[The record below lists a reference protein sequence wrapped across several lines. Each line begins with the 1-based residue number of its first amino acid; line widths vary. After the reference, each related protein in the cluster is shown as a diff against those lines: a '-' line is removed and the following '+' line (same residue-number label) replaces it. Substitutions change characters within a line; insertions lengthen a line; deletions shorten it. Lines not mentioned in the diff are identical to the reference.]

1 MAPSQQSQLLV
12 IHPHGHLS
20 HAFSRDSI
28 NMARKEKNK
37 TATKPFAGSRCRLKP
52 AFRFRAALRGVGGAM
67 NKYEVLGVVG
77 EGAYGVVLKCRNKQT
92 GETVAVKKFKE
103 SDDDANVRK
112 TTLREVKVLRA
123 LKHENIVSLKVR
135 ARGKGGMRRRGRDDD
150 EVSMSPGLA
159 LRLPLGRPASPSRRA
174 LRSTSAKTTIPS
186 ADATRTRSLTAD
198 QTRFFSPARLEKR
211 KRASRAVLPRVLH
224 ARARFFVRALC
235 RRR

>member
-1 MAPSQQSQLLV
+1 
-12 IHPHGHLS
+12 
-20 HAFSRDSI
+20 
-28 NMARKEKNK
+28 
-37 TATKPFAGSRCRLKP
+37 
-52 AFRFRAALRGVGGAM
+52 M

-150 EVSMSPGLA
+150 EGSMITGLA
-159 LRLPLGRPASPSRRA
+159 TRLPLGRPASNGTPRPQIDQRENDDSLGGR
-174 LRSTSAKTTIPS
+174 
-186 ADATRTRSLTAD
+186 DANAVVDRTPDA
-198 QTRFFSPARLEKR
+198 FFFTGGWLEKR
-211 KRASRAVLPRVLH
+211 KPASRAVLPRVLH

>member
-1 MAPSQQSQLLV
+1 
-12 IHPHGHLS
+12 
-20 HAFSRDSI
+20 
-28 NMARKEKNK
+28 
-37 TATKPFAGSRCRLKP
+37 
-52 AFRFRAALRGVGGAM
+52 M

-135 ARGKGGMRRRGRDDD
+135 AGKGRNATARTRRRRGLD
-150 EVSMSPGLA
+150 E
-159 LRLPLGRPASPSRRA
+159 SRARHTA
-174 LRSTSAKTTIPS
+174 P
-186 ADATRTRSLTAD
+186 TRTTRVSVTPRPQIDQRENDDSLGGRDANAVVDRTPDA
-198 QTRFFSPARLEKR
+198 FFFTGGWLEKR
-211 KRASRAVLPRVLH
+211 KPASRAVLPRVLH

>member
-1 MAPSQQSQLLV
+1 MW
-12 IHPHGHLS
+12 
-20 HAFSRDSI
+20 F
-28 NMARKEKNK
+28 
-37 TATKPFAGSRCRLKP
+37 KP

-159 LRLPLGRPASPSRRA
+159 TRLPLGRPASPSRRA

-186 ADATRTRSLTAD
+186 ADATRTRSLTAH
-198 QTRFFSPARLEKR
+198 QTRFFSPAGGSKN
-211 KRASRAVLPRVLH
+211 ANQPP
-224 ARARFFVRALC
+224 ARFSLGFSTRALAFLFALSVADADDVTIALHPD
-235 RRR
+235 RRTRTRAGSVPAQG

>member
-1 MAPSQQSQLLV
+1 MW
-12 IHPHGHLS
+12 
-20 HAFSRDSI
+20 F
-28 NMARKEKNK
+28 
-37 TATKPFAGSRCRLKP
+37 KP

-135 ARGKGGMRRRGRDDD
+135 AGKGRNATARTRRRRGLDESRARHTAPTRTTRVSVTPRPQIDQRENDDSLGGRDANAVVDRRPD
-150 EVSMSPGLA
+150 A
-159 LRLPLGRPASPSRRA
+159 FFFHRLGWKNANEPPARFSLGFSTRA
-174 LRSTSAKTTIPS
+174 LAFLFALSV
-186 ADATRTRSLTAD
+186 ADADDVTIALHPDRRTRTRAGSV
-198 QTRFFSPARLEKR
+198 PAQG
-211 KRASRAVLPRVLH
+211 
-224 ARARFFVRALC
+224 
-235 RRR
+235 

>member
-1 MAPSQQSQLLV
+1 
-12 IHPHGHLS
+12 
-20 HAFSRDSI
+20 
-28 NMARKEKNK
+28 
-37 TATKPFAGSRCRLKP
+37 
-52 AFRFRAALRGVGGAM
+52 M

-159 LRLPLGRPASPSRRA
+159 LRFPLGRPASSSRRA

-198 QTRFFSPARLEKR
+198 AFFFTGSVCEKR
-211 KRASRAVLPRVLH
+211 KRASLGFSLGFSTRAPAFLF
-224 ARARFFVRALC
+224 ARRRRLTSRALHPD
-235 RRR
+235 RRTRKKTRAGSVPAQG

>member
-1 MAPSQQSQLLV
+1 MAL
-12 IHPHGHLS
+12 
-20 HAFSRDSI
+20 D
-28 NMARKEKNK
+28 KKK
-37 TATKPFAGSRCRLKP
+37 TATEPFAGSRCRLKP

-198 QTRFFSPARLEKR
+198 AFFCTGSVCEKR
-211 KRASRAVLPRVLH
+211 KRAARFSLGFSTRAPAFARRRRLTSRALH
-224 ARARFFVRALC
+224 PDRRTRTRAGSVPAQG
-235 RRR
+235 

>member
-1 MAPSQQSQLLV
+1 MAPSQQSQLPV

-20 HAFSRDSI
+20 HAFSRDSF
-28 NMARKEKNK
+28 NMACMAAKRKKQNSDE
-37 TATKPFAGSRCRLKP
+37 AVCRFAMSFKP

-135 ARGKGGMRRRGRDDD
+135 VRGRGGRRRRGHD
-150 EVSMSPGLA
+150 EDEGPMTPGLTEA
-159 LRLPLGRPASPSRRA
+159 PAPDDPRLRHAAPSDRPTRKRRFP
-174 LRSTSAKTTIPS
+174 RR
-186 ADATRTRSLTAD
+186 TRTERG
-198 QTRFFSPARLEKR
+198 R
-211 KRASRAVLPRVLH
+211 
-224 ARARFFVRALC
+224 
-235 RRR
+235 

>member
-1 MAPSQQSQLLV
+1 
-12 IHPHGHLS
+12 
-20 HAFSRDSI
+20 
-28 NMARKEKNK
+28 
-37 TATKPFAGSRCRLKP
+37 
-52 AFRFRAALRGVGGAM
+52 M

-159 LRLPLGRPASPSRRA
+159 TRLPLGRPASPSRRA

-186 ADATRTRSLTAD
+186 ADATRTRSLTAH
-198 QTRFFSPARLEKR
+198 QTRFFFTTQTS
-211 KRASRAVLPRVLH
+211 LPRGSPSGSP
-224 ARARFFVRALC
+224 RARSLFCSRVADADDVTIALHPDRRTRTRAGSVPAQG
-235 RRR
+235 